1 MIMETEKTLV
11 VKDVPQSQVCLNCK
25 SCLRLR
31 LMEMGVVPGQKI
43 RLKQYQKSL
52 WTLTILENDN
62 PISTYGLRE
71 DEIER
76 ILLEEECIVSLA

>member
-1 MIMETEKTLV
+1 M
-11 VKDVPQSQVCLNCK
+11 
-25 SCLRLR
+25 R

-76 ILLEEECIVSLA
+76 ILLDEECIVSLA

>member
-1 MIMETEKTLV
+1 
-11 VKDVPQSQVCLNCK
+11 
-25 SCLRLR
+25 
-31 LMEMGVVPGQKI
+31 MEMGVVPGQKI

-76 ILLEEECIVSLA
+76 ILLEEECIVTLA